1 MKSLKFLVAA
11 AMMMATA
18 TGFAQ
23 FANSGAASS
32 SSKNGYVASSYD
44 RFGVSY
50 NSYKYTFDKEDTDDR
65 ALTGIGVEWIHG
77 FGLSST
83 TPIYI
88 ETGLKFIYAF
98 KSESLDDIKYGSKS
112 YENQIKY
119 NMMNIAVPIN
129 LAYRFTLPGNSD
141 VSITPFTGITLKYNI
156 ASKYKNT
163 VDEEYY
169 EKRGWDTDKEIEE
182 QGYEKWYD
190 YFDKKDVGDKKNTHK
205 RFQFGWQ
212 IGAGLSYK
220 ALYLGLS
227 YNIDF
232 TKVAKKTKTSNFA
245 ATIGYNF

>member
-1 MKSLKFLVAA
+1 MKSLKLLVAA
-11 AMMMATA
+11 AMMMASA

-32 SSKNGYVASSYD
+32 SSNNGYVASSYD

-50 NSYKYTFDKEDTDDR
+50 NSYKYTFDKDD
-65 ALTGIGVEWIHG
+65 ADDLGMTGIGAEWIHG

-88 ETGLKFIYAF
+88 ESGLKFIYAF
-98 KSESLDDIKYGSKS
+98 KSQSRDEKEYDETFEITTKYT
-112 YENQIKY
+112 
-119 NMMNIAVPIN
+119 MMNIAVPIN

-156 ASKYKNT
+156 AMKSKNT
-163 VDEEYY
+163 ADDDFYDY
-169 EKRGWDTDKEIEE
+169 MDWSKKQIEE
-182 QGYEKWYD
+182 FEESKD
-190 YFDKKDVGDKKNTHK
+190 YFDKKDVGDKNTNK

-227 YNIDF
+227 YNLDF
-232 TKVAKKTKTSNFA
+232 TEAAKKTKTSNFA

>member
-11 AMMMATA
+11 AMMMASA

-32 SSKNGYVASSYD
+32 SSNNGYVARSYD

-50 NSYKYTFDKEDTDDR
+50 NSYKYTIDKENADD
-65 ALTGIGVEWIHG
+65 LGMTGIGAEWIHG

-88 ETGLKFIYAF
+88 ESGLNFISAF
-98 KSESLDDIKYGSKS
+98 KSASQDDKKVGGKS
-112 YENQIKY
+112 YEYKTKY
-119 NMMNIAVPIN
+119 TMMNIAVPIN

-156 ASKYKNT
+156 ASKWKNT

-169 EKRGWDTDKEIEE
+169 EEMGWTTDKKIEE
-182 QGYEKWYD
+182 NGYEKWYD
-190 YFDKKDVGDKKNTHK
+190 HFDKKDMGDKKNTHK

-232 TKVAKKTKTSNFA
+232 TEVAKKTKTSNFA

>member
-11 AMMMATA
+11 AMMMASA

-32 SSKNGYVASSYD
+32 SSNNGYVARSYD

-50 NSYKYTFDKEDTDDR
+50 NSYKYTIDKENADD
-65 ALTGIGVEWIHG
+65 LGMTGIGAEWIHG

-88 ETGLKFIYAF
+88 ESGLKFIYAF
-98 KSESLDDIKYGSKS
+98 KSESQDDKKVGGKS
-112 YENQIKY
+112 YEYKTKY
-119 NMMNIAVPIN
+119 TMMNIAVPIN

-156 ASKYKNT
+156 ALKSKNT
-163 VDEEYY
+163 ADDDFYDDM
-169 EKRGWDTDKEIEE
+169 GWSKKQIEE
-182 QGYEKWYD
+182 FEESTD
-190 YFDKKDVGDKKNTHK
+190 YFDKDDMGDSKNTYK

-227 YNIDF
+227 YNLDF
-232 TKVAKKTKTSNFA
+232 TEAAKKTKTSNFA

>member
-11 AMMMATA
+11 AMMMASA

-32 SSKNGYVASSYD
+32 SSNNGYVARSYD

-50 NSYKYTFDKEDTDDR
+50 NSYKYTIDKENADD
-65 ALTGIGVEWIHG
+65 LGMTGIGAEWIHG

-88 ETGLKFIYAF
+88 ESGLKFIYAF
-98 KSESLDDIKYGSKS
+98 KSDPQDDLEIYDKS
-112 YENQIKY
+112 YEYKIKHT
-119 NMMNIAVPIN
+119 MMNIAVPIN

-156 ASKYKNT
+156 ASKWKRT

-169 EKRGWDTDKEIEE
+169 KKMGWKTDKEIEE
-182 QGYEKWYD
+182 HEYEKWYD
-190 YFDKKDVGDKKNTHK
+190 NFDKKDVGDKKNTYK

-232 TKVAKKTKTSNFA
+232 TEVTKKTKTSNFA

>member
-11 AMMMATA
+11 AMMMASA

-23 FANSGAASS
+23 FANSSAASS
-32 SSKNGYVASSYD
+32 SSNNGYVASSYD

-50 NSYKYTFDKEDTDDR
+50 NSYKYTFDKDNADD
-65 ALTGIGVEWIHG
+65 LSLNGIGAEWIHG

-88 ETGLKFIYAF
+88 ESGLKFIYAF
-98 KSESLDDIKYGSKS
+98 KSQSRDEKDYGETFEITTKYT
-112 YENQIKY
+112 
-119 NMMNIAVPIN
+119 MMNIAVPIN

-156 ASKYKNT
+156 AMKSKDT
-163 VDEEYY
+163 ADDEYY
-169 EKRGWDTDKEIEE
+169 EYKDMSKKEIEE
-182 QGYEKWYD
+182 FEKSKD
-190 YFDKKDVGDKKNTHK
+190 YFDKKDMEDKKNTYK

-212 IGAGLSYK
+212 IGAGLSFK

-232 TKVAKKTKTSNFA
+232 TEAAKKTKTSNFA

>member
-11 AMMMATA
+11 AMMMASA

-32 SSKNGYVASSYD
+32 SSNNGYVASSYD

-50 NSYKYTFDKEDTDDR
+50 NSYKYTFDKENADD
-65 ALTGIGVEWIHG
+65 LGMTGIGAEWIHG

-88 ETGLKFIYAF
+88 ESGLKFIYAF
-98 KSESLDDIKYGSKS
+98 KSDPQDDIKVGGKS
-112 YENQIKY
+112 YECKIKY
-119 NMMNIAVPIN
+119 TMMNIAVPIN

-156 ASKYKNT
+156 ALKSKKT
-163 VDEEYY
+163 ADDDYY
-169 EKRGWDTDKEIEE
+169 DYMGYSKKQIEE
-182 QGYEKWYD
+182 FEKSKD
-190 YFDKKDVGDKKNTHK
+190 YFDKKDMEDKKNTYK

-232 TKVAKKTKTSNFA
+232 TEAAKKTKTSNFA